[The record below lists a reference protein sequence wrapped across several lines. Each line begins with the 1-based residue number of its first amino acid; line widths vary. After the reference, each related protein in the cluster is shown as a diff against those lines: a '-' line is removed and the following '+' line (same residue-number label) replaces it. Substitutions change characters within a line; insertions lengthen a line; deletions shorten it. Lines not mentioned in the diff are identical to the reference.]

1 MILDLYAKFLIWQKM
16 VNFLWHFILCHFF
29 LMVQTNFKSKK
40 ICKIQK
46 KLKPSKFSC
55 YSIAW
60 YDAGI
65 TKISDILNQ
74 NQKFLKW
81 HEFVTKFNLNVPFTT
96 YYGLVN
102 AIPKDWKAILTN
114 PIPNVTHANTTV
126 NSLRT
131 SSIYSSLLLHRLLCL
146 CIYQ

>member
-46 KLKPSKFSC
+46 KLKPSKLSC

-81 HEFVTKFNLNVPFTT
+81 HEFVTKFNLNVPFTHILWL
-96 YYGLVN
+96 GQRN
-102 AIPKDWKAILTN
+102 PKRLE
-114 PIPNVTHANTTV
+114 
-126 NSLRT
+126 S
-131 SSIYSSLLLHRLLCL
+131 YSYKPYSKRHTREHYCKQPKNQFYLLFSFTP
-146 CIYQ
+146 